1 MPGDRLQ
8 ELKVAWRAGRTTL
21 GAIATI
27 PSVRSVQSMA
37 RGGLDWILID
47 LEHGA
52 VGLGAAREMIAA
64 TAATPLVPLVRVA
77 AATPWQ
83 ARMPLDLGALGVCF
97 PMTTSRSAAEA
108 VVRAVR
114 RPPGGEALAIGTVE
128 HILALD
134 TIEEVVATPGL
145 DMVFIGPGDLATSMG
160 LRGRTDHPDVC
171 AAMRML
177 EAAVLGSPVVL
188 GGVAR
193 TPDEANAMIARGY
206 RALVIGLDWY
216 LLARGFASA
225 VASIRR

>member
-1 MPGDRLQ
+1 MPRDRLS
-8 ELKVAWRAGRTTL
+8 LLRSAWRAGRATL
-21 GAIATI
+21 GVVATI
-27 PSVRSVQSMA
+27 PSVQAVEALA
-37 RGGLDWILID
+37 RPGLDWILID

-52 VGLGAAREMIAA
+52 VGLGAARAMIAA
-64 TAATPLVPLVRVA
+64 TAGTPLVPLVRVA
-77 AATPWQ
+77 TATPWQ

-97 PMTTSRSAAEA
+97 PMTTSRAAAEA
-108 VVRAVR
+108 VVRAVGHPR
-114 RPPGGEALAIGTVE
+114 AGEVLAIGTVE

-160 LRGRTDHPDVC
+160 LRGRNDHPEVRS
-171 AAMRML
+171 AMEML

-206 RALVIGLDWY
+206 RSLVIGLDWY
-216 LLARGFASA
+216 LLARGVGAA
-225 VASIRR
+225 LASIQR

>member
-1 MPGDRLQ
+1 MHGDRLE
-8 ELKVAWRAGRTTL
+8 ELKGAWRAGRATL
-21 GAIATI
+21 GAVATI
-27 PSVRSVQSMA
+27 PSARSVQSMA

-108 VVRAVR
+108 VVRAV
-114 RPPGGEALAIGTVE
+114 GGAALAIGTVE

-134 TIEEVVATPGL
+134 TIDEVVATPGL
-145 DMVFIGPGDLATSMG
+145 DMLFIGPGDLATSMG
-160 LRGRTDHPDVC
+160 LRGRADHPDVC

-225 VASIRR
+225 LAAIRR

>member
-1 MPGDRLQ
+1 MPRCRLS
-8 ELKVAWRAGRTTL
+8 LLRSAWRDGRATL
-21 GAIATI
+21 GVIATI
-27 PSVRSVQSMA
+27 PSVQAVESLA
-37 RGGLDWILID
+37 RAGLDWILID

-52 VGLGAAREMIAA
+52 VGLGAARAMIAA
-64 TAATPLVPLVRVA
+64 TAGTPLVPLVRVA
-77 AATPWQ
+77 TATPWQ

-97 PMTTSRSAAEA
+97 PMTMSRAAAEA

-114 RPPGGEALAIGTVE
+114 RPPAGDVLAIGTVE

-134 TIEEVVATPGL
+134 TIDEVVATPGL

-160 LRGRTDHPDVC
+160 LRGRTDHPEVRS
-171 AAMRML
+171 AMEML

-206 RALVIGLDWY
+206 RALVLGLDWY
-216 LLARGFASA
+216 VLARGVGAA
-225 VASIRR
+225 LASIQR